1 MHIDCWLRDEEELS
15 RKFCVI
21 LHAFCAGYFLY
32 KLVENAA
39 TIVRRTEDILSPVCM
54 KLLIVFLIVF
64 HRSMASLETRSQS
77 RLANSRL
84 SGAPSDFSKFAQLVS
99 PSSVKP
105 FAPWDRVDGPS
116 PLPTVARISFTCVLK
131 GFCLGASLLPSLR
144 AEYKV
149 RRGLTCLQNWKLE
162 KVNREWTVLFPRN
175 NYH

>member
-1 MHIDCWLRDEEELS
+1 
-15 RKFCVI
+15 
-21 LHAFCAGYFLY
+21 
-32 KLVENAA
+32 
-39 TIVRRTEDILSPVCM
+39 M

-84 SGAPSDFSKFAQLVS
+84 SGAPSEFSKFAQLVS

-149 RRGLTCLQNWKLE
+149 RQGLILKIRESQLRMNCIISQEQIPLEQLFKHSLILWKFFCW
-162 KVNREWTVLFPRN
+162 KRWNF
-175 NYH
+175 